1 MNLTFLEDIDLSFV
15 LPLLVGSAITL
26 FTTWLTGREQA
37 KRDDAKRAEERAN
50 VLADRRA
57 AQSREQAQLAL
68 DALVRLKNDVDK
80 ESDFSRDPLKFD
92 QAARHEIIAHARLI
106 RNEPVRK
113 HVMRAIGS
121 ISGVKAAAHEL
132 DEDARATQFKLLT
145 SAEAVLAACVR
156 DDKIP
161 QVHLDYINKT
171 QAIVKEVWAA
181 AEAQGQVF
189 TKY

>member
-1 MNLTFLEDIDLSFV
+1 MDLTFLEDIDLSFV

-37 KRDDAKRAEERAN
+37 KRDDSKRAEERAN

-57 AQSREQAQLAL
+57 AQSSEQAQLAL
-68 DALVRLKNDVDK
+68 DALIRLKNEVDK
-80 ESDFSRDPLKFD
+80 ESDFSRDPLKID

-106 RNEPVRK
+106 RNEPVRE

-121 ISGVKAAAHEL
+121 ISGVSAAAHEL

-161 QVHLDYINKT
+161 QVYLDYIDKT

-181 AEAQGQVF
+181 AEEQGQGF